1 MPTVLQCSRV
11 NVLALGRRLIR
22 AVRILARDGRIPR
35 PLRGLAAFGL
45 LPIPG
50 PLDEGVLLLVGLILL
65 AFYRESLRS
74 AWGSAEESLDEPRKV
89 SPPDAST

>member
-1 MPTVLQCSRV
+1 
-11 NVLALGRRLIR
+11 VLAAGRRLIR

-50 PLDEGVLLLVGLILL
+50 PVDEAVLLLVGLILYG
-65 AFYRESLRS
+65 FYRESLRS
-74 AWGSAEESLDEPRKV
+74 AWAAAATEH
-89 SPPDAST
+89 